1 MRGIPYKKWL
11 WSLMAVSFVIRIFLS
26 GTLEFGNDEVYYRL
40 YALYPDW
47 SYFDHPLMVAWIMRI
62 FSLNLLF
69 TSELFLRLGAVV
81 LGTANLWLVFQIG
94 KTLKDER
101 TGLLAALLY
110 SASIYAF
117 VITGIFI
124 LPDAPQSFFSLL
136 ALHALIKSVPNPE
149 EKSAQK
155 QMLLFGLFAGLG
167 ILSKYTAVFLWFGA
181 ALYILFYQRKWLVK
195 KSSYLAIIITFIVSL
210 PILIWNIQ
218 NRFISFTFH
227 GERVDMLG
235 HSLNLNTFLTE
246 IVGEIFYNNPINF
259 VLIITAVTAFFL
271 HKKFLKKAYG
281 RILLLTGVPMIVL
294 FILFSL
300 FRSTLPHWTAPGY
313 TLLLFMAAALLSE
326 KRENVIPVAVKSAVG
341 LLVVVLILGFV
352 QIKTGLFYHDSS
364 SEVVET
370 GSNDPSLDLFGY
382 RQAGAAF
389 AKIVKQD
396 TLSGRMS
403 GKLILT
409 GNNWF
414 PLANFDYYAAT
425 PLQMKTLAIGPLQ
438 NIHEYAWINKKRGGF
453 QKGMNAY
460 YLTDTRYFR
469 PPDKTMQSFFETQEI
484 PDTIPVIRGGRIAK
498 YVLVYRLKH
507 LLKIPPDPLQK
518 IE

>member
-1 MRGIPYKKWL
+1 MRNVRYKKWL
-11 WSLMAVSFVIRIFLS
+11 WVLMATSFVIRLVLS

-47 SYFDHPLMVAWIMRI
+47 SYFDHPFMVAWVMRI

-69 TSELFLRLGAVV
+69 TSELFLRMGAVV
-81 LGTANLWLVFQIG
+81 LGTVNLWLVFQIG
-94 KTLKDER
+94 KRLKDER
-101 TGLLAALLY
+101 TGFLAALLY

-136 ALHALIKSVPNPE
+136 ALQAMIQSLPYPE
-149 EKSAQK
+149 KKSAQK

-167 ILSKYTAVFLWFGA
+167 ILSKYTAVFLWLGA
-181 ALYILFYQRKWLVK
+181 ALYILFYQRKWLSK
-195 KSSYLAIIITFIVSL
+195 KSLYLSVIITFIVSL

-235 HSLNLNTFLTE
+235 HGLNWNTFLTE
-246 IVGEIFYNNPINF
+246 IVGEIFYNNPVNF
-259 VLIITAVTAFFL
+259 VLIIVAVTAFFL

-281 RILLLTGVPMIVL
+281 RILVVTGVPMIAL

-300 FRSTLPHWTAPGY
+300 FRATLPHWTAPGY
-313 TLLLFMAAALLSE
+313 TLLLFMAAAFLAE
-326 KRENVIPVAVKSAVG
+326 KRKNGLPVVVKSALG

-352 QIKTGLFYHDSS
+352 QIKTGILYHDHS

-370 GSNDPSLDLFGY
+370 GSNDPSLDMFGY

-396 TLSGRMS
+396 TLSGSMS

-425 PLQMKTLAIGPLQ
+425 PLKMKTLAIGPLQ

-453 QKGMNAY
+453 QKGMDAY

-469 PPDKTMQSFFETQEI
+469 PPDKNLQSFFESQEI
-484 PDTIPVIRGGRIAK
+484 PDTIPIVRGGRIAK
-498 YVLVYRLKH
+498 YVLVYRLKK